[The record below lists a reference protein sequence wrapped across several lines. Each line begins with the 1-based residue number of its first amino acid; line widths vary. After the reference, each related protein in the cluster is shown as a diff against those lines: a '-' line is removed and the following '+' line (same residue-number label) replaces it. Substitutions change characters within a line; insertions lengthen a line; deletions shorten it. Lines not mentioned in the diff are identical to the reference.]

1 MHMLPDRQEVGAV
14 PAGGRR
20 PETRSDKEVSEMA
33 KAKGKARK
41 AQQKK
46 AAEKGKGQKSPKR

>member
-1 MHMLPDRQEVGAV
+1 VW
-14 PAGGRR
+14 
-20 PETRSDKEVSEMA
+20 KMA

-46 AAEKGKGQKSPKR
+46 SAEKGKGQRSPKR